1 MKNNLIEVSNLEKYF
16 EISGGIFSRNK
27 QVVKAV
33 DGISFNIPY
42 GSSLGLVGQ
51 SGCGKTTTA
60 RALSL
65 LDPKTGGDVSFYN
78 DETKSMQSIDEL
90 EGDELKKFRRNIQM
104 IFQDPYESLNP
115 RWNIKD
121 IILEPLNIHNIGNL
135 SDREEAV
142 YEILKTVG
150 LTPPENYMPR
160 FPHELSGGQRQ
171 RVSIARTLIMKPKF
185 VVCDEPTSML
195 DVSIRISI
203 MDLML
208 NLAKDL
214 EVSYLYITHDL
225 AVARY
230 MCDRIAVMFNGK
242 IVEIS
247 ETEELLSLEL
257 VQLFDSKFKYHLDR
271 YKYSSRYGVDPKDHQ
286 QECRAI
292 LNNLE
297 AKINPSPWIFGKAVS
312 LLDISILPFI
322 RQCKIANPDWFFAQ
336 NFVKVI
342 DLLNYFENGDLFAQ
356 AMQKYELWDPL
367 KNNGNIFP

>member
-1 MKNNLIEVSNLEKYF
+1 MENTLIEVKNLEKYF
-16 EISGGIFSRNK
+16 EISGGLFSRNK
-27 QVVKAV
+27 SIVKAV
-33 DGISFNIPY
+33 DGISFDIPF

-65 LDPKTGGDVSFYN
+65 LDPKTGGDINFYN
-78 DETKSMQSIDEL
+78 SETQKMQSIDEL

-121 IILEPLNIHNIGNL
+121 IILEPLNIHNIGDL
-135 SDREEAV
+135 KEREEAV

-160 FPHELSGGQRQ
+160 YPHELSGGQRQ

-242 IVEIS
+242 IVEIA
-247 ETEELLSLEL
+247 ETEELLNNPIHPYTKRLISSIPIPDPTYKRETYEINFQEL
-257 VQLFDSKFKYHLDR
+257 D
-271 YKYSSRYGVDPKDHQ
+271 
-286 QECRAI
+286 
-292 LNNLE
+292 
-297 AKINPSPWIFGKAVS
+297 S
-312 LLDISILPFI
+312 LLAENPNSVEMIEV
-322 RQCKIANPDWFFAQ
+322 NPDH
-336 NFVKVI
+336 FVGTHDVKG
-342 DLLNYFENGDLFAQ
+342 LL
-356 AMQKYELWDPL
+356 
-367 KNNGNIFP
+367 

>member
-1 MKNNLIEVSNLEKYF
+1 MSNTLIEVKNLEKYF
-16 EISGGIFSRNK
+16 EVAGGLFSRNK
-27 QVVKAV
+27 TIVKAV
-33 DGISFNIPY
+33 DGISFNIPF

-65 LDPKTGGDVSFYN
+65 LDPKTGGEVNFYN
-78 DETKSMQSIDEL
+78 KESESMQSIDEL
-90 EGDELKKFRRNIQM
+90 EGEELKKFRRNIQM

-121 IILEPLNIHNIGNL
+121 IILEPLNIHNIGDL
-135 SDREEAV
+135 KDREDAV

-160 FPHELSGGQRQ
+160 YPHELSGGQRQ

-230 MCDRIAVMFNGK
+230 MCDQIAVMFNGK
-242 IVEIS
+242 IVEIAK
-247 ETEELLSLEL
+247 TE
-257 VQLFDSKFKYHLDR
+257 
-271 YKYSSRYGVDPKDHQ
+271 
-286 QECRAI
+286 
-292 LNNLE
+292 
-297 AKINPSPWIFGKAVS
+297 
-312 LLDISILPFI
+312 
-322 RQCKIANPDWFFAQ
+322 
-336 NFVKVI
+336 
-342 DLLNYFENGDLFAQ
+342 DLLNNPIHPYTKRLISSIPIPDPSYNREQYEVNFEELDSIIANNSESK
-356 AMQKYELWDPL
+356 AMIEVSEDHFVATHDVKGLL
-367 KNNGNIFP
+367 

>member
-1 MKNNLIEVSNLEKYF
+1 MENILIQVKNLEKYF
-16 EISGGIFSRNK
+16 EISGGLFSRNK
-27 QVVKAV
+27 SIVKAV
-33 DGISFNIPY
+33 DGISFDIPF

-65 LDPKTGGDVSFYN
+65 LDPKTSGDINFYN
-78 DETKSMQSIDEL
+78 SETQMMQSIDEL
-90 EGDELKKFRRNIQM
+90 EGEELKKFRRNIQM

-121 IILEPLNIHNIGNL
+121 IILEPLNIHNIGDL
-135 SDREEAV
+135 KEREEAV

-160 FPHELSGGQRQ
+160 YPHELSGGQRQ

-242 IVEIS
+242 IVEIA
-247 ETEELLSLEL
+247 ETEELLNNPIHPYTKRLISSIPIPDPSYKRETYEINFQELDSLVAENTNSDDMIE
-257 VQLFDSKFKYHLDR
+257 V
-271 YKYSSRYGVDPKDHQ
+271 
-286 QECRAI
+286 
-292 LNNLE
+292 
-297 AKINPSPWIFGKAVS
+297 
-312 LLDISILPFI
+312 
-322 RQCKIANPDWFFAQ
+322 NPDH
-336 NFVKVI
+336 FVGTHDVKG
-342 DLLNYFENGDLFAQ
+342 LL
-356 AMQKYELWDPL
+356 
-367 KNNGNIFP
+367 

>member
-1 MKNNLIEVSNLEKYF
+1 MSNLIEVRNLVKYF
-16 EISGGIFSRNK
+16 EVSGGIFSRNK
-27 QVVKAV
+27 RIIKAV
-33 DGISFNIPY
+33 DGIDFDIKA
-42 GSSLGLVGQ
+42 GETLGLVGQ

-60 RALSL
+60 RSLCL
-65 LDPKTGGDVSFYN
+65 LDPKTSGIVNFYN
-78 DETKSMQSIDEL
+78 PESKKMESIDDLNE
-90 EGDELKKFRRNIQM
+90 DEIRIFRRNMQM

-121 IILEPLNIHNIGNL
+121 IILEPLNIHNIGEL
-135 SDREEAV
+135 KDREEAV

-160 FPHELSGGQRQ
+160 YPHELSGGQRQ

-242 IVEIS
+242 IVEIA
-247 ETEELLSLEL
+247 ETE
-257 VQLFDSKFKYHLDR
+257 
-271 YKYSSRYGVDPKDHQ
+271 
-286 QECRAI
+286 
-292 LNNLE
+292 
-297 AKINPSPWIFGKAVS
+297 
-312 LLDISILPFI
+312 
-322 RQCKIANPDWFFAQ
+322 
-336 NFVKVI
+336 
-342 DLLNYFENGDLFAQ
+342 DLLNNPIHPYTKRLISSIPIPDPSHKRET
-356 AMQKYELWDPL
+356 YEVNFQELDSLIADNPESGEMIEVNPNHL
-367 KNNGNIFP
+367 VATHDVKGIL

>member
-142 YEILKTVG
+142 FEILKTVG

-242 IVEIS
+242 IVEIA
-247 ETEELLSLEL
+247 ETEELLSNPIHPYTKRLI
-257 VQLFDSKFKYHLDR
+257 
-271 YKYSSRYGVDPKDHQ
+271 SSIPIPDPSYN
-286 QECRAI
+286 RT
-292 LNNLE
+292 
-297 AKINPSPWIFGKAVS
+297 
-312 LLDISILPFI
+312 
-322 RQCKIANPDWFFAQ
+322 
-336 NFVKVI
+336 
-342 DLLNYFENGDLFAQ
+342 
-356 AMQKYELWDPL
+356 KYEIDFTELDQIIST
-367 KNNGNIFP
+367 NSGNADMVEVKDNHYVATHDVKGLL

>member
-1 MKNNLIEVSNLEKYF
+1 MNKNLLEVKNLQKYF
-16 EISGGIFSRNK
+16 EVSAGVFSRK
-27 QVVKAV
+27 KSIVKAV
-33 DGISFNIPY
+33 DGISFDIPY

-65 LDPKTGGDVSFYN
+65 LDPKTDGEVRFYN
-78 DETKSMQSIDEL
+78 EDTLSMESIDDL
-90 EGDELKKFRRNIQM
+90 EGDELKDFRRNIQM

-135 SDREEAV
+135 QDREEAV

-242 IVEIS
+242 IVEIA
-247 ETEELLSLEL
+247 ETEELLNNPIHPYTKRLISSIPIPDPTYNREKYVLDFDEL
-257 VQLFDSKFKYHLDR
+257 DNIIS
-271 YKYSSRYGVDPKDHQ
+271 
-286 QECRAI
+286 
-292 LNNLE
+292 NNT
-297 AKINPSPWIFGKAVS
+297 
-312 LLDISILPFI
+312 
-322 RQCKIANPDWFFAQ
+322 
-336 NFVKVI
+336 
-342 DLLNYFENGDLFAQ
+342 
-356 AMQKYELWDPL
+356 
-367 KNNGNIFP
+367 NGNSMVEVKDNHFVATHDVKGLL

>member
-1 MKNNLIEVSNLEKYF
+1 MSNTLIEVKNLEKYF
-16 EISGGIFSRNK
+16 EVSGGLFSRNK
-27 QVVKAV
+27 TIVKAV
-33 DGISFNIPY
+33 DGISFNIPF

-65 LDPKTGGDVSFYN
+65 LDPKTGGEVNFYN
-78 DETKSMQSIDEL
+78 KELESMQSIDEL
-90 EGDELKKFRRNIQM
+90 EGEELKKFRRNIQM

-121 IILEPLNIHNIGNL
+121 IILEPLNIHNIGDL
-135 SDREEAV
+135 KDREDAV

-160 FPHELSGGQRQ
+160 YPHELSGGQRQ

-230 MCDRIAVMFNGK
+230 MCDQIAVMFNGK
-242 IVEIS
+242 IVEIAK
-247 ETEELLSLEL
+247 TE
-257 VQLFDSKFKYHLDR
+257 
-271 YKYSSRYGVDPKDHQ
+271 
-286 QECRAI
+286 
-292 LNNLE
+292 
-297 AKINPSPWIFGKAVS
+297 
-312 LLDISILPFI
+312 
-322 RQCKIANPDWFFAQ
+322 
-336 NFVKVI
+336 
-342 DLLNYFENGDLFAQ
+342 DLLNNPIHPYTKRLISSIPIPDPSYNRQQYEVNFEELDSIIANNSESK
-356 AMQKYELWDPL
+356 AMIEVSEDHFVATHDVKGLL
-367 KNNGNIFP
+367 

>member
-1 MKNNLIEVSNLEKYF
+1 MKNTLIEVKNLEKYF
-16 EISGGIFSRNK
+16 EVSGNLFSRNK
-27 QVVKAV
+27 SIVKAV
-33 DGISFNIPY
+33 DGISFNIPF

-65 LDPKTGGDVSFYN
+65 LDPKTGGDINFYN
-78 DETKSMQSIDEL
+78 TETNSMQSIDEL

-121 IILEPLNIHNIGNL
+121 IILEPLNIHNIGDL
-135 SDREEAV
+135 KDREEAV
-142 YEILKTVG
+142 YEILQTVG

-160 FPHELSGGQRQ
+160 YPHELSGGQRQ

-242 IVEIS
+242 IVEIA
-247 ETEELLSLEL
+247 ETE
-257 VQLFDSKFKYHLDR
+257 
-271 YKYSSRYGVDPKDHQ
+271 
-286 QECRAI
+286 
-292 LNNLE
+292 
-297 AKINPSPWIFGKAVS
+297 
-312 LLDISILPFI
+312 
-322 RQCKIANPDWFFAQ
+322 
-336 NFVKVI
+336 
-342 DLLNYFENGDLFAQ
+342 DLLNNPIHPYTKRLISSIPIPDPSHKRET
-356 AMQKYELWDPL
+356 YEVNFQELDSLIADNPESGEMIEVNPNHL
-367 KNNGNIFP
+367 VATHDVKGIL

>member
-1 MKNNLIEVSNLEKYF
+1 MSNTLIEVKNLEKYF
-16 EISGGIFSRNK
+16 EVSGGLFSRNK
-27 QVVKAV
+27 TIVKAV
-33 DGISFNIPY
+33 DGISFNIPF

-65 LDPKTGGDVSFYN
+65 LDPKTGGEVNFYN
-78 DETKSMQSIDEL
+78 KELESMQSIDEL
-90 EGDELKKFRRNIQM
+90 EGEELKKFRRNIQM

-121 IILEPLNIHNIGNL
+121 IILEPLNIHNIGDL
-135 SDREEAV
+135 KEREDAV

-160 FPHELSGGQRQ
+160 YPHELSGGQRQ

-230 MCDRIAVMFNGK
+230 MCDQIAVMFNGK
-242 IVEIS
+242 IVEIAK
-247 ETEELLSLEL
+247 TE
-257 VQLFDSKFKYHLDR
+257 
-271 YKYSSRYGVDPKDHQ
+271 
-286 QECRAI
+286 
-292 LNNLE
+292 
-297 AKINPSPWIFGKAVS
+297 
-312 LLDISILPFI
+312 
-322 RQCKIANPDWFFAQ
+322 
-336 NFVKVI
+336 
-342 DLLNYFENGDLFAQ
+342 DLLNNPIHPYTKRLISSIPIPDPSYNREQYEVNFEELDSIIANNSESK
-356 AMQKYELWDPL
+356 AMIEVSEDHFVSTHDVKGLL
-367 KNNGNIFP
+367 